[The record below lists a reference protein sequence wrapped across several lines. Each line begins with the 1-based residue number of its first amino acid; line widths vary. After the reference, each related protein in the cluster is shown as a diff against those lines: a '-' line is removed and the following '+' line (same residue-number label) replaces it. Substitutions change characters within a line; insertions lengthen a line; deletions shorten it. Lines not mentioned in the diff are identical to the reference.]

1 MENIE
6 RETSNYLP
14 DFPVN
19 YVPEIV
25 AIYDN
30 LGLLIGTENGQLVYE
45 STRVKD
51 FVPSYVAWFFDG
63 ELGLFYSGGSILV
76 NRISA
81 MIAYQEIISHLGVGT
96 TVSR

>member
-6 RETSNYLP
+6 RETFNYLP

-30 LGLLIGTENGQLVYE
+30 LGLLIGTENGRLAYE
-45 STRVKD
+45 STRTKD
-51 FVPSYVAWFFDG
+51 FVPTYVAWFFDS
-63 ELGLFYSGGSILV
+63 ELGLFYSGSSILV

-81 MIAYQEIISHLGVGT
+81 MMAYQEIVNNFGIGMT
-96 TVSR
+96 AYT